1 MPSQKKCYAI
11 LWYMHVE
18 EILRHLTPSYAAP
31 AGQLTESTSSLPS
44 SSSAD
49 GGASCPRCAGLVD
62 HVGVADGDI
71 QM

>member
-1 MPSQKKCYAI
+1 MIMPSQNKKMLRNLMVYAC
-11 LWYMHVE
+11 LKN
-18 EILRHLTPSYAAP
+18 LTPSYAAP
-31 AGQLTESTSSLPS
+31 AGQLTES

>member
-1 MPSQKKCYAI
+1 MIMPSQNKKMLRNLMVYAC
-11 LWYMHVE
+11 LKN
-18 EILRHLTPSYAAP
+18 LTPSYAAP